1 MNDTTI
7 EVSRREA
14 TGKGAARRLRRSGQV
29 PAVVY
34 GTGGETLAIQVD
46 DRNLHRL
53 IRSWG
58 ENAVFLLKL
67 QGTDQSRHTMIREIQ
82 WDPLNGKLVHVDFQ
96 RVKMDV
102 AVRVHVPIELQG
114 SPLGVRNEGGLVDFV
129 TREVEIECLPGD
141 IPERLTVDIS
151 ELHIGQHVE
160 ASVLT
165 LSDELILITEPSRV
179 IAGVSQPRVAA
190 EGAEEA
196 EGEELIGKVA
206 EEPEVVH
213 KGKETEGE

>member
-1 MNDTTI
+1 
-7 EVSRREA
+7 
-14 TGKGAARRLRRSGQV
+14 
-29 PAVVY
+29 
-34 GTGGETLAIQVD
+34 
-46 DRNLHRL
+46 
-53 IRSWG
+53 
-58 ENAVFLLKL
+58 
-67 QGTDQSRHTMIREIQ
+67 MIREIQ

-196 EGEELIGKVA
+196 EGEELIEKVA